1 VSIVRELRASFVHV
15 NANDGALV
23 VKVLPEQLYR
33 STFLHTNLKGG
44 KLQDGIG
51 HTVTVHIIFEA
62 RNLQNVTCR
71 RLIRP
76 QERVV
81 PVEVIVGNDCSLQMT
96 IEMMREAA

>member
-15 NANDGALV
+15 NANDGALL

-33 STFLHTNLKGG
+33 ATFLHTNLKGG

-51 HTVTVHIIFEA
+51 HTVHIIFEA

-81 PVEVIVGNDCSLQMT
+81 PVEVIVGNDCTLQMT